1 MFMFMNHSYP
11 KTQDILS
18 NDGIFGGIF
27 KIQFKKPMYRIGSS

>member
-1 MFMFMNHSYP
+1 MFMFRIHSYP

-27 KIQFKKPMYRIGSS
+27 KIQEIENQSK